1 MSHAEEPQRPSRCVT
16 AEVVADVLG
25 VRPNTVLLWHRQG
38 RIPGVKVTAHT
49 VRFDL
54 DAVLAALKDGRR

>member
-1 MSHAEEPQRPSRCVT
+1 MMRGMPDPQRLLT
-16 AEVVADVLG
+16 AKEVAHALQVSP
-25 VRPNTVLLWHRQG
+25 RTVLEWHRQG
-38 RIPGVKVTAHT
+38 RIPGIQPTGST